1 MATGSES
8 RIDTKLFA
16 ATAQSVGNIAKQMN
30 GYCQEWNKTMN
41 TLRGAWQG
49 DTSDNMK
56 NTADQVQKSAAVL
69 LNALSGYQ
77 AALNEMAGIYEK
89 TEQNVQE
96 TGKSLRFDK
105 AFR

>member
-16 ATAQSVGNIAKQMN
+16 STAQSVGNIAKQMN
-30 GYCQEWNKTMN
+30 GYCQEWNKTMG
-41 TLRGAWQG
+41 TLRGVWQG
-49 DTSDNMK
+49 DTSDNVK
-56 NTADQVQKSAAVL
+56 NTADQVQKSAADL

>member
-16 ATAQSVGNIAKQMN
+16 TTAQALGSIAKQMD
-30 GYCQEWNKTMN
+30 GYCQEWNKTVG
-41 TLRGAWQG
+41 TLRGVWQG
-49 DTSDNMK
+49 DTSDNIK
-56 NTADQVQKSAAVL
+56 NTSEQVQKSAAELVRT
-69 LNALSGYQ
+69 LSGYQ
-77 AALNEMAGIYEK
+77 AALNEIAGIYDK

-96 TGKSLRFDK
+96 SGKSLRFDK